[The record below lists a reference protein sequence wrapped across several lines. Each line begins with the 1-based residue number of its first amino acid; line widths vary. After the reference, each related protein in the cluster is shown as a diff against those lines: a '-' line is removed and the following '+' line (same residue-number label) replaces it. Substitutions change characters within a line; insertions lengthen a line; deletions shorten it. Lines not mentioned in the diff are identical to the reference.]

1 MNTLPEDWQA
11 ALPVLER
18 LGTAIWLYQFS
29 RQTIVWA
36 NPAALRLWDA
46 PDLDALQQRDF
57 SANSEAARLRLAHY
71 REAFARREVLRE
83 SWTLY
88 PRGRPV
94 QVNCY
99 CSQFS
104 PDSSDLMQVEACE
117 QDQESDTS
125 RALEMLRHVREMV
138 SLYDLHGKLLLRNP
152 AARNYLPGGDDA
164 FAANLQ
170 DDVLARELRSAVSES
185 RSVRR
190 IVDVHLA
197 DGSMAR
203 HQMQLV
209 EVTDPASGEP
219 ALLVSQ
225 HDVGDREKLLQLQR
239 ERSEELQSILDALP
253 LPMVISELDGGR
265 VRYAN
270 RLAIELYGMWLGSSS
285 ELTPVSVSLYDR
297 PEDRQRFLDQLM
309 LQGMVADFQAVLRD
323 RQGERFEASLTGCL
337 VDYRGIPSV
346 LASVLNIS
354 TIRERERSLETSLL
368 HERELLEMQRRFV
381 SMVSHEYRTP
391 LSVIDGIAQ
400 RIYRNPALFA
410 GEQLLARMQRIRDM
424 VKHMVTLT
432 DSVLMLS
439 RLESGQI
446 RVERAPV
453 RLLPLLSE
461 LIELH
466 RDIYPDCHIELDAR
480 AEAVLTVD
488 GDAELLRLIFSNLI
502 NNAIKYSPNWQRVAI
517 YAGLEQGHVRVAV
530 RDWGVGIPEAEQAR
544 LFTRFFRAST
554 SQGIPGSGIGLSLVK
569 ELVTMHDGDITVQS
583 SEANGSVFT
592 VTLPLS
598 VTGSQPEVEPWQP
611 SPAS

>member
-1 MNTLPEDWQA
+1 MTTLPEDWQA

-36 NPAALRLWDA
+36 NRAALQLWDA

-57 SANSEAARLRLAHY
+57 SASSEAARLRLATY
-71 REAFARREVLRE
+71 RESFARDEVLRE
-83 SWTLY
+83 SWTIY

-94 QVNCY
+94 QINCY
-99 CSQFS
+99 CSPFRADN
-104 PDSSDLMQVEACE
+104 PDVMQVEASL

-138 SLYDLHGKLLLRNP
+138 TLYDLHGRVLLRNP
-152 AARNYLPGGDDA
+152 AARNYLPEGEDA
-164 FAANLQ
+164 LAANLQ
-170 DDVLARELRSAVSES
+170 DAGLARELRSAVSES
-185 RSVRR
+185 RAVRR

-197 DGSMAR
+197 DGSLAR
-203 HQMQLV
+203 HQMQMI

-285 ELTPVSVSLYDR
+285 ELTPVSVGLYDK
-297 PEDRQRFLDQLM
+297 PEDRQRFLDLLM
-309 LQGMVADFQAVLRD
+309 LQGMVSDFQTVLRD
-323 RQGERFEASLTGCL
+323 RQGERFEASVTGCL

-354 TIRERERSLETSLL
+354 HIRERERSLETTLL

-400 RIYRNPALFA
+400 RILRNPAQFS
-410 GEQLLARMQRIRDM
+410 GEQLLARMQRTRDM

-432 DSVLMLS
+432 DSVLTLS

-446 RVERAPV
+446 TVEQQPV

-466 RDIYPDCHIELDAR
+466 RDIYPDCQIELDAR
-480 AEAVLTVD
+480 ADAPLTVD
-488 GDAELLRLIFSNLI
+488 GDAELLRLIFSNLV

-517 YAGLEQGHVRVAV
+517 YAGLDGGRVRVAV
-530 RDWGVGIPEAEQAR
+530 RDWGVGIPEAEQER
-544 LFTRFFRAST
+544 LFTRFFRATT

-569 ELVTMHDGDITVQS
+569 ELVQMHGGEISVQS
-583 SEANGSVFT
+583 SEGNGSVFT
-592 VTLPLS
+592 VLLPLS
-598 VTGSQPEVEPWQP
+598 ASVVLPADAPWLP
-611 SPAS
+611 PVG

>member
-1 MNTLPEDWQA
+1 MMTLPEDWQA

-36 NPAALRLWDA
+36 NRAALQLWDA

-57 SANSEAARLRLAHY
+57 SASSEAARLRLATY
-71 REAFARREVLRE
+71 RDAFSRDEVLRE
-83 SWTLY
+83 SWTIY

-94 QVNCY
+94 QINCY
-99 CSQFS
+99 CSPFRADN
-104 PDSSDLMQVEACE
+104 PDVMQVEASL

-138 SLYDLHGKLLLRNP
+138 TLYDLHGRVLLRNP
-152 AARNYLPGGDDA
+152 AARNYLPEGEDA
-164 FAANLQ
+164 LAANLQ
-170 DDVLARELRSAVSES
+170 DAGLARELRSAVSES
-185 RSVRR
+185 RAVRR

-197 DGSMAR
+197 DGSLAR
-203 HQMQLV
+203 HQMQMI

-285 ELTPVSVSLYDR
+285 ELTPVSVSLYDK
-297 PEDRQRFLDQLM
+297 PEDRQRFLDLLM
-309 LQGMVADFQAVLRD
+309 LQGMVSDFQTVLRD

-354 TIRERERSLETSLL
+354 HIRERERSLETTLL

-400 RIYRNPALFA
+400 RILRNPAQFS
-410 GEQLLARMQRIRDM
+410 GEQLLARMQRTRDM

-432 DSVLMLS
+432 DSVLTLS

-446 RVERAPV
+446 TVEQQPV

-466 RDIYPDCHIELDAR
+466 RDIYPDCQIELEAR
-480 AEAVLTVD
+480 ADAPLTVD
-488 GDAELLRLIFSNLI
+488 GDAELLRLIFSNLV

-517 YAGLEQGHVRVAV
+517 YAGLDGGRVRVAV
-530 RDWGVGIPEAEQAR
+530 RDWGVGIPEAEQER
-544 LFTRFFRAST
+544 LFTRFFRATT

-569 ELVTMHDGDITVQS
+569 ELVQMHGGEISVQS
-583 SEANGSVFT
+583 SEGNGSVFT
-592 VTLPLS
+592 VLLPLS
-598 VTGSQPEVEPWQP
+598 ASVVLPADAPWLP
-611 SPAS
+611 PAG

>member
-1 MNTLPEDWQA
+1 MMTLPEDWQA

-36 NPAALRLWDA
+36 NRAALQLWDA

-57 SANSEAARLRLAHY
+57 SASSEAARLRLATY
-71 REAFARREVLRE
+71 RDAFSRDEVLRE
-83 SWTLY
+83 SWTIY

-94 QVNCY
+94 QINCY
-99 CSQFS
+99 CSPFR
-104 PDSSDLMQVEACE
+104 PDTPDLMQVEACL

-138 SLYDLHGKLLLRNP
+138 SLYDLHGRVLLRNP
-152 AARNYLPGGDDA
+152 AARNYLPAADDA
-164 FAANLQ
+164 LAANLQ
-170 DDVLARELRSAVSES
+170 DEGLARELRSAVSES
-185 RSVRR
+185 RAVRR

-197 DGSMAR
+197 DGSQAR
-203 HQMQLV
+203 HQMQMI

-285 ELTPVSVSLYDR
+285 ELTPVSVALYDK
-297 PEDRQRFLDQLM
+297 PEDRQRFLDLLM
-309 LQGMVADFQAVLRD
+309 LQGMVSDFQTVLRD

-354 TIRERERSLETSLL
+354 HIRERERSLETTLL

-391 LSVIDGIAQ
+391 LSVIDCIAQ
-400 RIYRNPALFA
+400 RILRNPAQFS
-410 GEQLLARMQRIRDM
+410 GEQLLARMQRTRDM

-432 DSVLMLS
+432 DSVLTLS

-446 RVERAPV
+446 TVEQQPV

-466 RDIYPDCHIELDAR
+466 RDIYPDCQIELEAR
-480 AEAVLTVD
+480 ADAPLTVD
-488 GDAELLRLIFSNLI
+488 GDAELLRLIFSNLV
-502 NNAIKYSPNWQRVAI
+502 NNAIKYSPNWQRVAL
-517 YAGLEQGHVRVAV
+517 YAGLDAGRVRVAV
-530 RDWGVGIPEAEQAR
+530 RDWGVGIPEAEQER

-554 SQGIPGSGIGLSLVK
+554 SQGIPGSGIGLSLVR
-569 ELVTMHDGDITVQS
+569 ELVQMHGGEISVQS
-583 SEANGSVFT
+583 SEGNGSVFT
-592 VTLPLS
+592 VLLPLS
-598 VTGSQPEVEPWQP
+598 ASVHPQTAAVWQP
-611 SPAS
+611 PAG